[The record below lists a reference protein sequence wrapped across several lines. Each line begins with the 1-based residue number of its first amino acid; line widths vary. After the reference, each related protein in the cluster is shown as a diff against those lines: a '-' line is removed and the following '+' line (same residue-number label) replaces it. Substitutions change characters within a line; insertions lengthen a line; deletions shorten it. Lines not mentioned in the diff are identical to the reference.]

1 MSIQVNEAVKKPLGL
16 TREGTIIKFD
26 GVEVSKE
33 LDGAFDY
40 EGFKCEVTSQDAEGR
55 IAFKKISKLPSG
67 VSEEKPEEK
76 SEEEPSVPLNRDE
89 LLKEATE
96 LGLEFPSNIKTA
108 KLVILIKE
116 AREAGL

>member
-33 LDGAFDY
+33 IDGAFDY
-40 EGFKCEVTSQDAEGR
+40 EGFKCEVTSQGAEGR
-55 IAFKKISKLPSG
+55 ITFKKINKLPTL
-67 VSEEKPEEK
+67 VPEEKPEE
-76 SEEEPSVPLNRDE
+76 EPSVSLNRDE

-96 LGLEFPSNIKTA
+96 LGLEFPSNIKSA

>member
-55 IAFKKISKLPSG
+55 IAFKKISKLL
-67 VSEEKPEEK
+67 EEDL
-76 SEEEPSVPLNRDE
+76 SVPTPDPLNRDE
-89 LLKEATE
+89 LIKEATE
-96 LGLEFPSNIKTA
+96 LGLEFPSNTKSA
-108 KLVILIKE
+108 KLVVLIKE

>member
-1 MSIQVNEAVKKPLGL
+1 MSIQVNEAIKKPLGL

-67 VSEEKPEEK
+67 VSEEKPEDL
-76 SEEEPSVPLNRDE
+76 PNRDE

>member
-55 IAFKKISKLPSG
+55 IAFKKISKLPSE
-67 VSEEKPEEK
+67 VSKEKPEDL
-76 SEEEPSVPLNRDE
+76 PNRDE
-89 LLKEATE
+89 LLKEATK
-96 LGLEFPSNIKTA
+96 LGLEFPSNIKTV

>member
-1 MSIQVNEAVKKPLGL
+1 MSIQVNKAVKKPLGL
-16 TREGTIIKFD
+16 TREGTIIKLD

-40 EGFKCEVTSQDAEGR
+40 EGFRCEVTSQDAEGR
-55 IAFKKISKLPSG
+55 IAFKKISKLL
-67 VSEEKPEEK
+67 EEDL
-76 SEEEPSVPLNRDE
+76 SVPTPDPLNRDE
-89 LLKEATE
+89 LLKEAIM

>member
-16 TREGTIIKFD
+16 TRDGTIIKFD

-33 LDGAFDY
+33 LDGAFDH

-55 IAFKKISKLPSG
+55 ITFKKISKLPTL
-67 VSEEKPEEK
+67 VSEEKPEEE
-76 SEEEPSVPLNRDE
+76 SLEPLNRDE
-89 LLKEATE
+89 LLKEATM